1 MVYMTGPTLA
11 QDEGGGLRVSLGV
24 QQSFG
29 TSDNLSLGV
38 PGSLA
43 NPEEG
48 RTTLSTTDLAL
59 NVSSET
65 RTQKFNFLIGG
76 ALRFGSIPSGSRVQ
90 TGFVD
95 PAAALHYSIEAA
107 RARLSLDAS
116 YSESALS
123 QSRPLWDFRD
133 EDNVITPPSDLANL
147 QGTGDRQASNFSFDY
162 EAGID
167 APIGFRLQA
176 TRDSVKYINATT
188 AAPTDYDRANV
199 KLSTYFRFSP
209 GTAGVIDLSA
219 SRYNNNVVGTT
230 EDSRSI
236 GVGFDRELAT
246 GAMVSARV
254 GYTDGDPNNTGGTA
268 QSSSGVTGSL
278 NYSQPTPNG
287 SFGASYALTR
297 NASGDVDTLS
307 VQRSIILPTGSLAFN
322 VGASSLQGGSPELI
336 GGLSWQHQMPTSTI
350 SLSLDRRVQVDSN
363 NDNVFVT
370 SLAGQFRHQV
380 NAQSSIFANVSYF
393 LTDGS
398 STSNDVAR
406 TDLSMGYSYELTSD
420 WDLNAGVNLTT
431 RDETLVGS
439 PLSPTLGKGTSNGVF
454 VSLSRKFDLN

>member
-11 QDEGGGLRVSLGV
+11 QDEGRGLKVSLGV

-29 TSDNLSLGV
+29 SSDNLSLGV
-38 PGSLA
+38 PGSIA

-48 RTTLSTTDLAL
+48 RTSLSTTDLAL

-65 RTQKFNFLIGG
+65 RTQRFNFQIGG
-76 ALRFGSIPSGSRVQ
+76 ALRFGSIPTGSRIQ

-95 PAAALHYSIEAA
+95 PAAALSYSIEGA
-107 RARLSLDAS
+107 RARLSFDAS
-116 YSESALS
+116 YSESAIS

-147 QGTGDRQASNFSFDY
+147 QGTGDRQASNIAFDY

-176 TRDSVKYINATT
+176 TRESVKYINATT

-199 KLSTYFRFSP
+199 KLSTYFRFAPS
-209 GTAGVIDLSA
+209 TAGVIDLNA
-219 SRYNNNVVGTT
+219 SRYNNNILGTT

-236 GVGFDRELAT
+236 GVGFDRDLAS
-246 GAMVSARV
+246 GAIVSARV
-254 GYTDGDPNNTGGTA
+254 GYTDGDPNNVGGTTV
-268 QSSSGVTGSL
+268 SSSGVTGSL

-287 SFGASYALTR
+287 TIGASYTLNR
-297 NASGDVDTLS
+297 NASGEVDTLS
-307 VQRSIILPTGSLAFN
+307 IQRQINLLTGSLAFN
-322 VGASSLQGGSPELI
+322 VGASSIQGNSPQLI

-350 SLSLDRRVQVDSN
+350 SLSLNRNVTVDSN

-380 NAQSSIFANVSYF
+380 NEQSSVFANVSYF

-398 STSNDVAR
+398 STTNDVAR
-406 TDLSMGYSYELTSD
+406 TNFSMGYSYELTRD